1 MLHRGT
7 RTSAA
12 DARTVW
18 RQAARNEQWCAKG
31 AGDAV
36 GGARVSGSAGVEQ
49 QRMQVLA
56 RRGGVCGSG
65 RHAPCWSA
73 SAGAR
78 RLDLRRRERHT
89 GDACRGHAPGEV
101 AEQDDDVQ
109 ACVCGCGAG
118 GALWNGLR
126 ELERGARGAGTRRHT
141 YVEVSVR
148 LSAMAQGWSSGLA
161 VPRRGD
167 SARTRTGKALEPCV
181 RDVGDR

>member
-1 MLHRGT
+1 
-7 RTSAA
+7 
-12 DARTVW
+12 
-18 RQAARNEQWCAKG
+18 
-31 AGDAV
+31 
-36 GGARVSGSAGVEQ
+36 
-49 QRMQVLA
+49 MQVLA

-65 RHAPCWSA
+65 RHAARWSA

-89 GDACRGHAPGEV
+89 GDACRGRAPGEV

-109 ACVCGCGAG
+109 ACVCG
-118 GALWNGLR
+118 
-126 ELERGARGAGTRRHT
+126 ARGAGTRRHT
-141 YVEVSVR
+141 YAEVSTR

-167 SARTRTGKALEPCV
+167 SARNHTGKAMEPRV